1 MSVAERVKLQEILK
15 RRRSLSELRS
25 VESIPAPSP
34 RISNTT
40 TTTTTMASSAT
51 AVAYKTPAL
60 KGQEKKHF
68 QKIMQRRRRL
78 SESQEHLKETKQA
91 TTSVSSNATANVS
104 DDETLTSGHTR
115 SASISIIMK
124 RHTDFETLKHETQER
139 ARRNSNK
146 WNEDPD
152 KNTSIGKENQSD
164 DDRMPEEEEET
175 VAETEKDKDKDLEAE
190 NVHVLDLAHAINSD
204 TSERNKEQQNNELK
218 EKDPEAIEGAVS
230 NELNEPIAS
239 SATTIVTKQ
248 HLPDLPD
255 LPDLPPGEK
264 ITDDFAISIQAIVA
278 DLDVVYH
285 TVGGSD
291 GSSDFNATDYLTTLD
306 HAIEKATL
314 QCNVLM
320 EKKSTPSDPRVPF
333 ARSLLATA
341 LHVSARTRGCMMV
354 SEEVAVEDVQQ
365 KKSEMNGKRAL
376 HDYQRAISI
385 SREIENI
392 EDVIEML
399 NSAATLSTRM
409 GFFDDSEAYVE
420 LRKVYE
426 LYRKEGGLVK
436 RRKMIL

>member
-1 MSVAERVKLQEILK
+1 M
-15 RRRSLSELRS
+15 
-25 VESIPAPSP
+25 
-34 RISNTT
+34 
-40 TTTTTMASSAT
+40 
-51 AVAYKTPAL
+51 
-60 KGQEKKHF
+60 
-68 QKIMQRRRRL
+68 
-78 SESQEHLKETKQA
+78 SESQEHLKEATKQA
-91 TTSVSSNATANVS
+91 TTSVSSKATANVS
-104 DDETLTSGHTR
+104 DDETLRSGHTT
-115 SASISIIMK
+115 SASISIIME
-124 RHTDFETLKHETQER
+124 RHTDFETLKRETQER
-139 ARRNSNK
+139 ARRNSKK

-152 KNTSIGKENQSD
+152 KKSSIGKENQSD
-164 DDRMPEEEEET
+164 DGRIPEEEEET
-175 VAETEKDKDKDLEAE
+175 VAETDKDKDLEAE
-190 NVHVLDLAHAINSD
+190 NVHVLDLARAINSD
-204 TSERNKEQQNNELK
+204 TSERNEEQQNNELK
-218 EKDPEAIEGAVS
+218 EKDPEAIEAAVF
-230 NELNEPIAS
+230 NELNEPVAS

-264 ITDDFAISIQAIVA
+264 ITDDFAVSIQAIVA

-285 TVGGSD
+285 TVGGGD
-291 GSSDFNATDYLTTLD
+291 GSSSDVNATDYLTTLD

-320 EKKSTPSDPRVPF
+320 EKKSTRSDPRVPF

-392 EDVIEML
+392 EDVIDML
-399 NSAATLSTRM
+399 NSAAVLSKRM
-409 GFFDDSEAYVE
+409 GCFEDSEAYVE

-426 LYRKEGGLVK
+426 LYREEGGLVVK
-436 RRKMIL
+436 RRRE